1 MSLVVVGIGDCQVSA
16 NPRET
21 LVTYALG
28 SCIAVLA
35 HDPVTKVGGLLHY
48 MLPHSTLNTERA
60 RTHPAVFGDT
70 GIELLIQM
78 LLRKGVQLN
87 RLVLRIAGGAQ
98 VMDDR
103 GVFNIGKR
111 NQLVLRKDLWSRGLI
126 VSGEETG
133 GTVART
139 VRLDVG
145 TGRTFLRAGHN
156 TEREWILAHQ
166 PMSYSGGAL

>member
-87 RLVLRIAGGAQ
+87 RLVLK
-98 VMDDR
+98 
-103 GVFNIGKR
+103 IG
-111 NQLVLRKDLWSRGLI
+111 
-126 VSGEETG
+126 
-133 GTVART
+133 
-139 VRLDVG
+139 
-145 TGRTFLRAGHN
+145 RAHV
-156 TEREWILAHQ
+156 
-166 PMSYSGGAL
+166 